1 MFNHLIDIERLS
13 TEEISDIISTAQAF
27 KKDTIT
33 SCAKGKTVCLMFFE
47 NSTRTH
53 CSFELAAKKLKMHV
67 LNFDIGTSSF
77 SKGESIKDTFENLY
91 FIGVDAVILRHSE
104 NKIID
109 RILENISYPLKFVN
123 AGDGNCAHPT
133 QALLD
138 YMTMLEKI
146 GSVEGKKI
154 VIAGDVAHS
163 RVAKSNLALLK
174 RFGAEVH
181 FCAPEY
187 FMPEN
192 PEKFN
197 VIWHD
202 NPEEAISGA
211 DVVMLLRVQN
221 ERLDSETVKKCG
233 NYSDKYK
240 LSSEILNKYAP
251 NAVLM
256 HPGPVNREVEITS
269 ELLDSTKGVTIL
281 EQARN
286 GLFVRMAVLNKMFGE
301 KDE

>member
-1 MFNHLIDIERLS
+1 MLAGRVSVFMRVTPTSINVAPNSPRPRDHVKIRAP
-13 TEEISDIISTAQAF
+13 ISE
-27 KKDTIT
+27 
-33 SCAKGKTVCLMFFE
+33 FFE
-47 NSTRTH
+47 SGIVTFMN
-53 CSFELAAKKLKMHV
+53 V
-67 LNFDIGTSSF
+67 LNFDIGSSSF

-91 FIGVDAVILRHSE
+91 FIGVDTVIIRHSE
-104 NKIID
+104 NGIID

-146 GSVEGKKI
+146 GNVKGKKI

-174 RFGAEVH
+174 KFGANVH

-192 PEKFN
+192 SEQYD

-202 NPEEAISGA
+202 SLTEAVTDA
-211 DVVMLLRVQN
+211 EVVMLLRVQN
-221 ERLDSETVKKCG
+221 ERLDDETIKRCG
-233 NYSDKYK
+233 NYADNYK
-240 LSSEILNKYAP
+240 LSSKILEKYAP
-251 NAVLM
+251 EAILM

-269 ELLDSTKGVTIL
+269 ELLDSPKGVTIL

-286 GLFVRMAVLNKMFGE
+286 GLFIRMAVLNEMFGG
-301 KDE
+301 KGD